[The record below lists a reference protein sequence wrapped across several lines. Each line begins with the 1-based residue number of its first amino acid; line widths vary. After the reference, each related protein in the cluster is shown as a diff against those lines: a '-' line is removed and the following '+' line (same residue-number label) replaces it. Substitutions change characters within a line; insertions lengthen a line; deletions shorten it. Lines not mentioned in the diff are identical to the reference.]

1 MSKKSFDC
9 AIKRDTLIDKKKM
22 NGEKHILKLHWIL
35 LTPKLIRP
43 AREKQSCLPT
53 LDFMKVNV
61 LLVKVV

>member
-1 MSKKSFDC
+1 
-9 AIKRDTLIDKKKM
+9 M